1 MTEAEAIFAGILA
14 QPDDDTPRLVF
25 ADWLEENGQE
35 DWAEF
40 IRVQIELQSVP
51 RAEPRHKELSR
62 RSRRLLA
69 KQKEVWLH
77 PFQKL
82 LPGCLVKYE
91 RGFVS
96 IVKASYSYV
105 FFNADQLW
113 PLAPIREVQVTDGQR
128 HISELCW
135 LDRPPHVRIR
145 ADLLASTTHLATV
158 AIDTLPPNPGRLE
171 PFLRTGT
178 WLVLGCARGSG
189 PDIVAMAR
197 FADFVLRNGTALGGV
212 NFAVRPYHVIGEFR
226 TWCPATLADRGPHW
240 LKLRD
245 GQLVAYDAGPVDADQ
260 IAPAFWSAAKLGPLT
275 SPSGFHPIRN
285 S

>member
-1 MTEAEAIFAGILA
+1 MTDAEELFASILA
-14 QPDDDTPRLVF
+14 HPEENAPRLVF

-40 IRVQIELQSVP
+40 IRIQIEVDHIP

-62 RSRRLLA
+62 RARRLLA
-69 KQKEVWLH
+69 KQKEVWLF

-82 LPGCLVKYE
+82 LPGCLVKFE

-105 FFNADQLW
+105 FFNAEQLW

-135 LDRPPHVRIR
+135 LDRPSHVRIR
-145 ADLLASTTHLATV
+145 ADILASMNHLATV
-158 AIDTLPPNPGRLE
+158 AIDTLPPNPGRIE

-178 WLVLGCARGSG
+178 WLILGCARGSG

-197 FADFVLRNGTALGGV
+197 FGEFVLRNATALGHL
-212 NFAVRPYHVIGEFR
+212 NFAVRPYQVIGEFR

-240 LKLRD
+240 LLLRD
-245 GQLVAYDAGPVDADQ
+245 GHLAAYTAGPVEADQ
-260 IAPAFWSAAKLGPLT
+260 LGAAFWSAAA
-275 SPSGFHPIRN
+275 R
-285 S
+285 